1 MVLCFFFFS
10 SFCCI
15 WGSYKT
21 PVDFSIETEAPFVK
35 ENIGIQHMLCSS
47 YQNDSDLS
55 VKCSVFWNN
64 LGLSRSVFI
73 PKAITINII
82 NMQTCEFSIKDADLA
97 VKSLMLR
104 SLISNSYQFQWV
116 SGMHKYV
123 LWDCFL
129 LVSEQCPEIGFRETE
144 HDHTLPHW
152 L

>member
-1 MVLCFFFFS
+1 
-10 SFCCI
+10 
-15 WGSYKT
+15 
-21 PVDFSIETEAPFVK
+21 
-35 ENIGIQHMLCSS
+35 MLCSS

-104 SLISNSYQFQWV
+104 SLISNSYQFQ
-116 SGMHKYV
+116 
-123 LWDCFL
+123 
-129 LVSEQCPEIGFRETE
+129 
-144 HDHTLPHW
+144 
-152 L
+152 